1 MVLQENH
8 EAITGEFF
16 KIVEQCFT
24 WKKKNVTQQKPWERM
39 CNSHQGSLRL
49 ESGLLQAPLVS
60 RKAGGEAEK

>member
-24 WKKKNVTQQKPWERM
+24 WKKKNVMQQKP
-39 CNSHQGSLRL
+39 
-49 ESGLLQAPLVS
+49 
-60 RKAGGEAEK
+60 